1 MFFYTETPETRSMIA
16 ASSEMCAALL
26 LGIFLAASVEARL
39 SGTAGSV
46 AFVAYLAGY
55 LAYLI
60 AMPVLVGGTL
70 AQRLFGVRIVSD
82 HASHPTFRQSLVRLA
97 CILAEGALLM
107 CAGPIGFILLMRARR
122 RSQRFW
128 HDARAGTR
136 LVFEPDRLRR

>member
-1 MFFYTETPETRSMIA
+1 MIA
-16 ASSEMCAALL
+16 ATSEMAAALF

-39 SGTAGSV
+39 GRAAGS
-46 AFVAYLAGY
+46 ALFVGYLAGY
-55 LAYLI
+55 LAYLV

-82 HASHPTFRQSLVRLA
+82 HAWRPTFRQSLVRLA

-107 CAGPIGFILLMRARR
+107 CTGPVGFVLLMRGRR